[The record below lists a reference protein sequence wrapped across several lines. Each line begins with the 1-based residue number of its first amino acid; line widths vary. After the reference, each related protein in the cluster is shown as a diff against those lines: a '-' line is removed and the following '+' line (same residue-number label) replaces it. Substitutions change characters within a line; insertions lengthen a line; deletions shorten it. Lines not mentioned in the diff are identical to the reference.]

1 MLITRGGKM
10 FINNLARTR
19 YQKALERSLIKQL
32 KKQNT
37 NIEPFLDNVNRYMSL
52 WETAID
58 LEDDIRLN
66 GVRLDSGRKNESV
79 ALLVSVNKQMGL
91 MLDKLSINPDIVG
104 KDNESVP
111 EL

>member
-10 FINNLARTR
+10 FINDLARTR
-19 YQKALERSLIKQL
+19 YKKALERSLINQL

-58 LEDDIRLN
+58 LEDDIRIS
-66 GVRLDSGRKNESV
+66 GVRLESGRKNESV

-91 MLDKLSINPDIVG
+91 MLDKLSINPDVVG
-104 KDNESVP
+104 KENESVP